1 MAEFEM
7 AAMELSRGEIDYDKI
22 PQFMK
27 KADRNGDGM
36 LNRDEF

>member
-7 AAMELSRGEIDYDKI
+7 AAMELSRGEVDYDKI
-22 PQFMK
+22 PKFMQMFDK
-27 KADRNGDGM
+27 NGDGM